1 MKKTLLLALALGASS
16 AFAFD
21 IPEAH
26 IDLGGVSTAQY
37 SVLYTGVPGPYSA
50 FAAANGV
57 LGVDDYTADPT
68 LMAGEQRIRLNAIKF
83 VGGVTA
89 VGGILD
95 FFFLGPVGDNTV
107 YGSFG
112 VTLPAAGDFV
122 WTISGL
128 SAQPGRPLASG
139 RLQIQ
144 TRGASVGR
152 WFFTSTAPTIGTNDI
167 AVGTGGT
174 LNPQRYSTLEID
186 GQPVPEP
193 GTMIAVGAGIAALA
207 ARRRRK

>member
-16 AFAFD
+16 AFALD

-26 IDLGGVSTAQY
+26 IDLGGISSAQY
-37 SVLYTGVPGPYSA
+37 SVLYTGIPGPYST
-50 FAAANGV
+50 FASAPGV
-57 LGVDDYTADPT
+57 LGIDDYTADPA
-68 LMAGEQRIRLNAIKF
+68 LMAGEPRIRLNSLQF

-89 VGGILD
+89 PGGILD
-95 FFFLGPVGDNTV
+95 FFFLGPVGDDTV
-107 YGSFG
+107 YGAFG
-112 VTLPAAGDFV
+112 VTLPSGGDFI

-128 SAQPGRPLASG
+128 SAQTGRPLASG
-139 RLQIQ
+139 RMQIQ
-144 TRGASVGR
+144 TRTGTSGR
-152 WFFTSTAPTIGTNDI
+152 WWFTTTAPTIGTNDI

-174 LNPQRYSTLEID
+174 VSPQRYNAFAIN

-193 GTMIAVGAGIAALA
+193 GTMIAVGAGLAALA